1 MKKLLKKILP
11 DSLLRM
17 YKSYNTSR
25 NSKFRNKKI
34 DEVFTEIHNTNHWR
48 SSESVSGSG
57 SENLQTEFLIR
68 ELDVL
73 FNKLSVTSILDI
85 PCGDFNWMQRVNLRN
100 IKYIGA
106 DIVEEIV
113 LSNDLKF
120 KKENILNFSVLNLIS
135 DQLPKSDVVFVR
147 DCFVH
152 LSYSDISNAIN
163 NIRLSGS
170 KYLLTTTFTNHN
182 LNHDIITGE
191 WRPLNLQK
199 KPFNFPE
206 PLLTINEECTE
217 GNGEYKDKSMSLW
230 NLDDDFFL
238 NKFYIK

>member
-1 MKKLLKKILP
+1 M
-11 DSLLRM
+11 
-17 YKSYNTSR
+17 
-25 NSKFRNKKI
+25 
-34 DEVFTEIHNTNHWR
+34 R

-57 SENLQTEFLIR
+57 SENLQTEFLIK

-85 PCGDFNWMQRVNLRN
+85 PCGDFNWMQRVNLTN

-120 KKENILNFSVLNLIS
+120 KKDGIINFSVLNLIS

-152 LSYSDISNAIN
+152 LSYSDISNAII

-199 KPFNFPE
+199 KPFNFPM
-206 PLLTINEECTE
+206 PLVTINERCTE

-238 NKFYIK
+238 NKF